1 MFVLVQT
8 RSHFFEKNHYF
19 FHKYSIKWVL
29 NLSKWL
35 STVARLGSARLIR
48 AGDKKKKK
56 IKNTSLFFFYL
67 YLRTLTKG
75 NLLLSNLLFLWLPSF
90 FISAFYYNYDYPTKE
105 SLYSSQE
112 LNFFFFFFVFQLLLF
127 CGLDSEFQEQNSAE
141 PSCFD
146 LTIYIY
152 FWFKVKI
159 MHVMHRSS
167 TPHMKWS
174 KMVQSTDSVLLE

>member
-1 MFVLVQT
+1 MT
-8 RSHFFEKNHYF
+8 
-19 FHKYSIKWVL
+19 L
-29 NLSKWL
+29 NCGLAW
-35 STVARLGSARLIR
+35 LGSAYILGQGTRRRRRSRTHLFSFSTFICVLWQRETLCFQIYCFFDCPHFLSQPFIIIMTTRQKNPCILHKNLI
-48 AGDKKKKK
+48 
-56 IKNTSLFFFYL
+56 
-67 YLRTLTKG
+67 
-75 NLLLSNLLFLWLPSF
+75 
-90 FISAFYYNYDYPTKE
+90 
-105 SLYSSQE
+105 
-112 LNFFFFFFVFQLLLF
+112 FFFFFQLLLF

>member
-1 MFVLVQT
+1 MT
-8 RSHFFEKNHYF
+8 
-19 FHKYSIKWVL
+19 L
-29 NLSKWL
+29 NCGL
-35 STVARLGSARLIR
+35 ARLGLYIR

-112 LNFFFFFFVFQLLLF
+112 LNFFFLF
-127 CGLDSEFQEQNSAE
+127 SITVILWTGLWVSRTKLSRALMFW
-141 PSCFD
+141 FD
-146 LTIYIY
+146 NIYILL
-152 FWFKVKI
+152 
-159 MHVMHRSS
+159 
-167 TPHMKWS
+167 
-174 KMVQSTDSVLLE
+174 VQSQDYACNAQIFNAPYEMK